1 MQVVCNMSRLPG
13 DGILTVELNG
23 LFPGGQLLR
32 IGDLL
37 LRSIQAAVQV
47 RTRRRKQTLE
57 SMADSCSEWRQKKQ
71 GVGRTAETWCKE
83 KIEASSLDQTAGSQ
97 AMYVCFNSCA
107 W

>member
-1 MQVVCNMSRLPG
+1 MSRLPG

-23 LFPGGQLLR
+23 LFPGEKLLR

-57 SMADSCSEWRQKKQ
+57 IMA
-71 GVGRTAETWCKE
+71 G
-83 KIEASSLDQTAGSQ
+83 
-97 AMYVCFNSCA
+97 
-107 W
+107 